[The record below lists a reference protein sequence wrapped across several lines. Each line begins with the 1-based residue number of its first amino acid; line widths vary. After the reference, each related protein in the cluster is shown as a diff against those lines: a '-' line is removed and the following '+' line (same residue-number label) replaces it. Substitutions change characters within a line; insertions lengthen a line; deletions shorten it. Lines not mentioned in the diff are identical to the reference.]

1 MRMQANLFRDIAR
14 AQNQEF
20 SALIS
25 SALKES
31 QRQSTEAIIAA
42 LSQLQTAPV
51 QTVAVPM
58 PAVNREIPAALQ
70 PAVHERPAAPQMP
83 EPTVSTPMIDKYL
96 DGVDKEEETEEKANA
111 AVIEETPKKKKKKKK
126 KKTGKPRT
134 ARQEP
139 SMTNRTKCRPAKKNR
154 DRKQNGNSGGR
165 RRRKG
170 KGTGRKQSFR
180 AGGR

>member
-51 QTVAVPM
+51 QTVAVPVPM
-58 PAVNREIPAALQ
+58 PAGNREIPAALQ

-83 EPTVSTPMIDKYL
+83 EPTASTPMIDKYL
-96 DGVDKEEETEEKANA
+96 DGIDEE
-111 AVIEETPKKKKKKKK
+111 
-126 KKTGKPRT
+126 
-134 ARQEP
+134 
-139 SMTNRTKCRPAKKNR
+139 
-154 DRKQNGNSGGR
+154 
-165 RRRKG
+165 
-170 KGTGRKQSFR
+170 
-180 AGGR
+180 